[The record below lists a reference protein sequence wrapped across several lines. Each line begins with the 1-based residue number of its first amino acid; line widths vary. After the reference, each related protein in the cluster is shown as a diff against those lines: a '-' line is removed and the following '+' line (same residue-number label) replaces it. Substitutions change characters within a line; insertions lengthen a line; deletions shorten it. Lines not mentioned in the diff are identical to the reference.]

1 MRNVRVSTS
10 IQASK
15 VVKSNV
21 CSAESSQFTKLP
33 PSRNFST
40 RRRTL
45 LSFTNSRIDQV
56 SRNIERLSLYFPT
69 QNGNE
74 TSPSLFAI
82 SREKRDRTRNRNNG
96 EKERKGWLCAGD
108 VLITT
113 DSLPRFIGSFFFF
126 FFFFNGALLPSNGSG
141 HNCVAQLRSTPWREG
156 VHLRAT
162 SLPFFPFLFFFLFF
176 LCFLLFHRV
185 PRSSFLGCRVQSA
198 PGLS

>member
-1 MRNVRVSTS
+1 MLRRIEPIYQTS
-10 IQASK
+10 IFAQFFHET
-15 VVKSNV
+15 SNP
-21 CSAESSQFTKLP
+21 APLP
-33 PSRNFST
+33 
-40 RRRTL
+40 
-45 LSFTNSRIDQV
+45 FTNSRIDEV
-56 SRNIERLSLYFPT
+56 SRNIERLSLYFLT
-69 QNGNE
+69 QNRNE

-162 SLPFFPFLFFFLFF
+162 SLPFFFPFFSSSFFFFVSFYSTAF
-176 LCFLLFHRV
+176 LVRRFSVAVSNQHLD
-185 PRSSFLGCRVQSA
+185 
-198 PGLS
+198 

>member
-1 MRNVRVSTS
+1 MLYPKFIPFFLRNVRVSTS
-10 IQASK
+10 IQAFK

-33 PSRNFST
+33 SSRNFST

-69 QNGNE
+69 QNRNE

-113 DSLPRFIGSFFFF
+113 DSLPCFIGSFFFF
-126 FFFFNGALLPSNGSG
+126 FFF
-141 HNCVAQLRSTPWREG
+141 
-156 VHLRAT
+156 
-162 SLPFFPFLFFFLFF
+162 
-176 LCFLLFHRV
+176 
-185 PRSSFLGCRVQSA
+185 
-198 PGLS
+198 